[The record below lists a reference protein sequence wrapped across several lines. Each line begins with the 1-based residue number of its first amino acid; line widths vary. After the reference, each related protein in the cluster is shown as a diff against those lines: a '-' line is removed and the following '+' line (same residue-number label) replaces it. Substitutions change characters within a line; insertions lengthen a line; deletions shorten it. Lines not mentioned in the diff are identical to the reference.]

1 MPLGLACSN
10 IHWDCFHGMILGR
23 YHSGET
29 PALLA
34 DGVSATAG
42 ASYTVASPSPRT
54 DSGFRNRGDLQ
65 VGLELC
71 FACAPTTA
79 AGTRVAEWRRSST
92 PVGQISGPKALLNTS
107 DNRVRNPNL
116 HGNI

>member
-1 MPLGLACSN
+1 MLAE
-10 IHWDCFHGMILGR
+10 ITV
-23 YHSGET
+23 ET
-29 PALLA
+29 PALVA

-42 ASYTVASPSPRT
+42 ASYTGVSPRK

-71 FACAPTTA
+71 VACAPTTA

-92 PVGQISGPKALLNTS
+92 PVGQISGPNALLNTS
-107 DNRVRNPNL
+107 DARGTQSQPS
-116 HGNI
+116 